1 MTPLSYA
8 SFLGDPEILNIL
20 LSSESIDVNA
30 QDEEGNTALHIA
42 VAAAKIESIIA
53 LINAKANPYLVN
65 ALEKSPIDYASDKK
79 ILKILMNAT
88 IEYVD
93 SQVPQDVAYLRDY
106 IVEVIVNFYK
116 FQERTKDI
124 IVQVVE
130 EKQIAVQKYN
140 SIEGLLGLKDN
151 ANDKN
156 HINRFAY
163 LQDENERQAAK
174 INYLKLQNRNLV
186 KKIEEL
192 RMGYRENVN
201 ALSSSHLEE
210 IELLQKKDEEIS
222 TVITN
227 YQTKISTIS
236 DELLK
241 SIGGRSILSFSK
253 DSQSK
258 EDYLIKSINS
268 EKMVFDQQIYRML
281 EEKRNLIHNLKRNED
296 SIVIQSNSKREQIEQ
311 KLQDLVDKQEQQDEL
326 NNLVAFIHVEEGV
339 RKVKGATLE
348 KLAEYLL
355 DPRRTQDEEFE
366 STFLLCYRC
375 FTTKL
380 VLLKQIRN
388 AFVKFSERPLPEFS
402 EIVPQIQLK
411 YVNILKNWMQNHWLD
426 FEGDDQFI
434 TETNK
439 VIEQN
444 NERFVVVSNIEPPP
458 KPIIPKTLIKKFSG
472 DPTERLKTS
481 LESIN
486 LKLIDI
492 DPLEVA
498 RQITLIE
505 HKLFL
510 SIKPYEFLN
519 LAWMKDDRDVKSPNI
534 MAMTRFSNH
543 IVNWVITEIVTIK
556 ENLKLRAAAFEKFIQ
571 VAQTLSAKLL
581 KTYDDLNNVA
591 SSDLNF
597 KNLRSR
603 VQNAEPPVIPFPGL
617 FQGDLVYLD
626 TCNKDK
632 LENGLIN
639 FTKQQKIYLCIQE
652 IQSYQKSFYN
662 LEVVDDIADYIKN
675 INILY
680 SSFGMY
686 ILTLQESEVF
696 SPNLFLALLTIYGA
710 DTETIFC
717 LL

>member
-326 NNLVAFIHVEEGV
+326 NNLVAFIHVEEG
-339 RKVKGATLE
+339 ATLE

-380 VLLKQIRN
+380 VLLKQIL
-388 AFVKFSERPLPEFS
+388 ACFELSFVKFSERPLPEFS